1 MLESKDLKLFQSVHI
16 EREAKKNSQFSPKL
30 HFPIIRLRVDQVVV
44 MVDLTKEIFIEID
57 SGVKKKKKKKKTV
70 N

>member
-1 MLESKDLKLFQSVHI
+1 
-16 EREAKKNSQFSPKL
+16 
-30 HFPIIRLRVDQVVV
+30 VVV